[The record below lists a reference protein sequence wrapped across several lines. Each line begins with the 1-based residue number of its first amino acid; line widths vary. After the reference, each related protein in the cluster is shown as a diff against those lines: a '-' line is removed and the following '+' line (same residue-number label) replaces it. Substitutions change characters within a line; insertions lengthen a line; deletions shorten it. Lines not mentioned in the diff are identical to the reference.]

1 MTFLQQEVFGETSYQ
16 WNIISKTLESG
27 RESRKTG
34 SKHDGIEARRENPK
48 LDKNHNFGIIQV
60 FDEAEGSGNIYRQE
74 KYSGLI
80 ADQKIAGRTEIRQ
93 MDREARGGSLHG
105 FRTWCQPSNKLSV
118 SRSSSCRPEWKL
130 YMQPDILTSGRIG
143 GVLHVSWTCSQPCGA
158 RGVTAHA
165 SGAMRSDT
173 RTATNLKLIGCSPRE
188 GSVQLKF
195 NQMKISSDGNQVNVA
210 REKEREKQSGRLR
223 VPSRQL
229 SSFDDQVEVMSRVS
243 SVPRFQISRTEV
255 LSKSRS
261 VQSSPVETFILGFGQ
276 VLSDQ
281 PAASRLEHWIFGHI
295 GRSPSCDVGITGPMP
310 YRQVAFCI
318 HESLSGVGVPHG
330 VLGGIW
336 VNFELKRS
344 VLATSLERPR
354 WSDPEK
360 SLAISSRWKPK
371 TNPERPIRATT
382 PGRSRSPERLGQSD
396 TPRSLAFLSRYDNTM
411 EPERP
416 TEVAPEAR
424 SDLSERRAEVLTLSP
439 KSGLG
444 RGVNFVTLTGS
455 SLIRNVALPDH
466 GVGLDGWFGGVTAGE
481 WIRKELEALSTRRA
495 PTRFFEEASIE
506 ERTERIEESTER
518 VRRLRR
524 LRRFFF
530 SQNHNSNPLPTRVKQ
545 ESVF

>member
-60 FDEAEGSGNIYRQE
+60 FDEAEGSGNIYRQ
-74 KYSGLI
+74 
-80 ADQKIAGRTEIRQ
+80 
-93 MDREARGGSLHG
+93 
-105 FRTWCQPSNKLSV
+105 V
-118 SRSSSCRPEWKL
+118 
-130 YMQPDILTSGRIG
+130 MQPDIWEEWWRPAC
-143 GVLHVSWTCSQPCGA
+143 VLDMQPAMWSTRCHRACVRSHAKRHTDCHQPEADWLLYSINRHDLPSVSTHPDLSKP
-158 RGVTAHA
+158 T
-165 SGAMRSDT
+165 
-173 RTATNLKLIGCSPRE
+173 PRE

-310 YRQVAFCI
+310 YRQVIIGRAEHGSDI
-318 HESLSGVGVPHG
+318 TERRHEVAPNYLS
-330 VLGGIW
+330 
-336 VNFELKRS
+336 K
-344 VLATSLERPR
+344 RPR

-411 EPERP
+411 EPHK
-416 TEVAPEAR
+416 
-424 SDLSERRAEVLTLSP
+424 
-439 KSGLG
+439 KS
-444 RGVNFVTLTGS
+444 
-455 SLIRNVALPDH
+455 
-466 GVGLDGWFGGVTAGE
+466 
-481 WIRKELEALSTRRA
+481 K
-495 PTRFFEEASIE
+495 
-506 ERTERIEESTER
+506 
-518 VRRLRR
+518 
-524 LRRFFF
+524 
-530 SQNHNSNPLPTRVKQ
+530 
-545 ESVF
+545 